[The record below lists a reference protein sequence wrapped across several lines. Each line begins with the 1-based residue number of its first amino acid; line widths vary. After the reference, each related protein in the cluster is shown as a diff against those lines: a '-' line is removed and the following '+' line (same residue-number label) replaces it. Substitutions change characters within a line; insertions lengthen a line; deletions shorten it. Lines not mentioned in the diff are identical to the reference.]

1 MSKIV
6 KLKQSDI
13 EKIVSNIVNEHM
25 DQENSIAKEEETT
38 EGVEGDGVV
47 LGVAKGED
55 GRFYVMNAKTGEILG
70 VK

>member
-13 EKIVSNIVNEHM
+13 EKIVTNIVNEQM
-25 DQENSIAKEEETT
+25 NEEPTESETT
-38 EGVEGDGVV
+38 EGVGEDGVV

>member
-13 EKIVSNIVNEHM
+13 EKIVTNIVNEHM
-25 DQENSIAKEEETT
+25 DQENSITKEEETN
-38 EGVEGDGVV
+38 EDVDGNGVV

>member
-13 EKIVSNIVNEHM
+13 EKIVINIVNEQM
-25 DQENSIAKEEETT
+25 EGEEMKT
-38 EGVEGDGVV
+38 EPNEGEGDNGVV

-55 GRFYVMNAKTGEILG
+55 GRFYIMNAKTGEILG

>member
-13 EKIVSNIVNEHM
+13 EKIVTNIVNEQM
-25 DQENSIAKEEETT
+25 NEDSIDTETT

>member
-13 EKIVSNIVNEHM
+13 EKIVTNIVNEQM
-25 DQENSIAKEEETT
+25 NEEPIELETT
-38 EGVEGDGVV
+38 EGVDENGVV

>member
-13 EKIVSNIVNEHM
+13 EKIVTNIVNEQM
-25 DQENSIAKEEETT
+25 NEEPIESETT
-38 EGVEGDGVV
+38 EGVGDNGVV

>member
-1 MSKIV
+1 MNEEP
-6 KLKQSDI
+6 I
-13 EKIVSNIVNEHM
+13 ES
-25 DQENSIAKEEETT
+25 ETT
-38 EGVEGDGVV
+38 EGVGENGVV

>member
-13 EKIVSNIVNEHM
+13 EKIVTNIVNEQM
-25 DQENSIAKEEETT
+25 NEEPVESEAT
-38 EGVEGDGVV
+38 EGVGENGVV

>member
-1 MSKIV
+1 MSKIF

-13 EKIVSNIVNEHM
+13 EKIVTSIVNEQM
-25 DQENSIAKEEETT
+25 NEESIESETT
-38 EGVEGDGVV
+38 EGVGENGVV

>member
-13 EKIVSNIVNEHM
+13 EKIVTNIVNEQM
-25 DQENSIAKEEETT
+25 NEEPIESETT
-38 EGVEGDGVV
+38 EGVEGNGVV

>member
-13 EKIVSNIVNEHM
+13 EKIVTNIINEQM
-25 DQENSIAKEEETT
+25 NEEPIETETT
-38 EGVEGDGVV
+38 EGVDENGLV

>member
-13 EKIVSNIVNEHM
+13 EKIVTNIINEHM
-25 DQENSIAKEEETT
+25 DQENSIAKEEETN
-38 EGVEGDGVV
+38 EGVDDNGLV

>member
-13 EKIVSNIVNEHM
+13 EKIVTNIVNEQM
-25 DQENSIAKEEETT
+25 EGEEMKTEPT
-38 EGVEGDGVV
+38 EGEGDNGVV
-47 LGVAKGED
+47 IGVAKGED
-55 GRFYVMNAKTGEILG
+55 GRFYVMNAKTGEVLG

>member
-13 EKIVSNIVNEHM
+13 EKIVTNIVNEQM
-25 DQENSIAKEEETT
+25 NEEPIESETT

>member
-1 MSKIV
+1 
-6 KLKQSDI
+6 
-13 EKIVSNIVNEHM
+13 M